1 MRLTAERSFFV
12 LFSCSIF
19 NPAFKIIS
27 SSVGVDGGSFFTYWT
42 IMTLISLLSP
52 LSEPLFELLSSNLNS
67 SRYVSPIGKK
77 RFSTGVGMITGFFSV
92 LLSPKRSF
100 QFRRFLFN

>member
-1 MRLTAERSFFV
+1 MRLITERSFFV

-27 SSVGVDGGSFFTYWT
+27 SSVGSGSFFTYWT
-42 IMTLISLLSP
+42 IITLISLLSP

-77 RFSTGVGMITGFFSV
+77 RFSTGVGMIIGFFSV